1 MGKAWAN
8 WRNYSPARFANA
20 NVSCDVL
27 KKKNVSCDIMLEL
40 THGGDGSFS
49 PKFLR
54 RIKNTLSGE
63 IESPIR
69 EIESPIRVRN
79 NYFKVIFK
87 GLLIFA
93 TCKNTMILMSIVWTL
108 PGAME
113 LLCEEKMER
122 TLGKRINQNGT
133 LVRLGSNL

>member
-1 MGKAWAN
+1 
-8 WRNYSPARFANA
+8 
-20 NVSCDVL
+20 
-27 KKKNVSCDIMLEL
+27 MLEL

-54 RIKNTLSGE
+54 RIKNTLSG
-63 IESPIR
+63 

-122 TLGKRINQNGT
+122 NLGKRINQNGT
-133 LVRLGSNL
+133 LVRLGSNF